1 MATICD
7 EDKGV
12 KFKSTACHHSKD
24 EEDPLIEDQEEEE
37 ESLSLSDLS
46 DKKKNEKHEKVQRKF
61 EAQEDFNF
69 SSCGGSFLED
79 SQMCAADEVFFKGK
93 LLPFRHSISSETG
106 LAMFRHD
113 IRPFISRSQS
123 MDHRYTSNGTG
134 SPSGTSGTTTRSSSI
149 RSSLSSGST
158 SSTIAHVPQLHNRK
172 PPRVKIRN
180 QFHSHPSP
188 TPQIRFSTNRHR
200 NTNPSTHHWSQKLRF
215 FHMGGSVSVQTPDM
229 KFADLKIRR
238 NSNINTGT
246 NFGSRNSNSSTGTS
260 HSGASSDAKTKKKY
274 WAIFNECKCKVDTVD
289 QTVGR
294 RLISVSKITSNSCVN
309 YETIGG
315 GGGDTKKEKEK
326 GKQAMS
332 RHRTFE
338 WLKQIATVDVN
349 VNGRPDSYEELDRCK

>member
-1 MATICD
+1 MGTICD
-7 EDKGV
+7 EDKCV
-12 KFKSTACHHSKD
+12 KFKSAGSDHSRD
-24 EEDPLIEDQEEEE
+24 EDALLQDQED

-46 DKKKNEKHEKVQRKF
+46 SNKKVEKHEKAQRKL
-61 EAQEDFNF
+61 EAQEEFNF

-123 MDHRYTSNGTG
+123 MDHRYTSNSTG

-158 SSTIAHVPQLHNRK
+158 SSTIARVPQLLNRK

-188 TPQIRFSTNRHR
+188 TPQIRLSTSRHR
-200 NTNPSTHHWSQKLRF
+200 NTNHTHHWSQKLRF
-215 FHMGGSVSVQTPDM
+215 FHMGGSVQTPEI
-229 KFADLKIRR
+229 KLADLKIRR
-238 NSNINTGT
+238 NSTVNTGI

-260 HSGASSDAKTKKKY
+260 NSNASSDAKTKKKY
-274 WAIFNECKCKVDTVD
+274 WAFFNECKCKVDTVD
-289 QTVGR
+289 QTAGR
-294 RLISVSKITSNSCVN
+294 RLISVRKSNSCVN
-309 YETIGG
+309 YETI
-315 GGGDTKKEKEK
+315 GGDTKKEKEK

-338 WLKQIATVDVN
+338 WLKQIATADVS
-349 VNGRPDSYEELDRCK
+349 VNGRPDCDEFDRSN

>member
-7 EDKGV
+7 EDKCV
-12 KFKSTACHHSKD
+12 KFKSTAFNHSKD
-24 EEDPLIEDQEEEE
+24 EEVALIEDQVE

-46 DKKKNEKHEKVQRKF
+46 DKKKDEKHEKVQRKL

-123 MDHRYTSNGTG
+123 MDHRYTSNSTG

-158 SSTIAHVPQLHNRK
+158 SSTIARVPQLHNRK

-188 TPQIRFSTNRHR
+188 TPQIRLSTSRHR
-200 NTNPSTHHWSQKLRF
+200 NTNPSHHHWSQKLRF
-215 FHMGGSVSVQTPDM
+215 FHMGGSVSVQTPDI

-238 NSNINTGT
+238 NSIINTGT

-260 HSGASSDAKTKKKY
+260 NSGASSNAKTKKKY
-274 WAIFNECKCKVDTVD
+274 WTIFNECKCKVDTVD

-294 RLISVSKITSNSCVN
+294 RLISVSKSNSCVN
-309 YETIGG
+309 YETI

-338 WLKQIATVDVN
+338 WLKQIASVD
-349 VNGRPDSYEELDRCK
+349 VNGRPDCDELDRCN

>member
-1 MATICD
+1 MATFCD
-7 EDKGV
+7 EDKWV
-12 KFKSTACHHSKD
+12 KFKSTASNDRKE
-24 EEDPLIEDQEEEE
+24 EEDALIQGQAE
-37 ESLSLSDLS
+37 ESLSLSD
-46 DKKKNEKHEKVQRKF
+46 DKKDEKNEKGQQRKL

-79 SQMCAADEVFFKGK
+79 SQMCTADEVFFKGK

-123 MDHRYTSNGTG
+123 MDHRYTSNSTG

-158 SSTIAHVPQLHNRK
+158 SGTIARVPQLHNRK

-188 TPQIRFSTNRHR
+188 TPQIRLSTNRHR
-200 NTNPSTHHWSQKLRF
+200 NPNPSHHHWSQKLRF
-215 FHMGGSVSVQTPDM
+215 FHMGGSVSVQAPDIR
-229 KFADLKIRR
+229 FADLKNRR
-238 NSNINTGT
+238 NSIISTGT
-246 NFGSRNSNSSTGTS
+246 KFGSRNSNSSTGTS
-260 HSGASSDAKTKKKY
+260 NSGASSNANTKKKY
-274 WAIFNECKCKVDTVD
+274 WRIFNECKCKVDTVD
-289 QTVGR
+289 ETVGR
-294 RLISVSKITSNSCVN
+294 RLISVSKSGKSCVN
-309 YETIGG
+309 YETI

-338 WLKQIATVDVN
+338 WLKQIASVDVN
-349 VNGRPDSYEELDRCK
+349 ANGRPDSDELDRCN

>member
-7 EDKGV
+7 EDKCV
-12 KFKSTACHHSKD
+12 KFKSAAPNHSKD
-24 EEDPLIEDQEEEE
+24 EEDALIEDQGE
-37 ESLSLSDLS
+37 ESLSFSDLS
-46 DKKKNEKHEKVQRKF
+46 DKKKNENPEKLQRKL

-79 SQMCAADEVFFKGK
+79 SHMCAADEVFFKGK

-123 MDHRYTSNGTG
+123 MDHRYTSNSTG

-158 SSTIAHVPQLHNRK
+158 SSTVARVPQLHNRK

-200 NTNPSTHHWSQKLRF
+200 NTNPNHHWSQKLRF
-215 FHMGGSVSVQTPDM
+215 FHMGGSVSVQTPDI

-238 NSNINTGT
+238 NSIINTGT

-260 HSGASSDAKTKKKY
+260 NSGASSDARTKKKY
-274 WAIFNECKCKVDTVD
+274 WEIFNECKCKVDTVD
-289 QTVGR
+289 QTAGR
-294 RLISVSKITSNSCVN
+294 RLISVSKISNSCVN
-309 YETIGG
+309 YETIGE
-315 GGGDTKKEKEK
+315 GDRNKEKEK
-326 GKQAMS
+326 GKAAMS

-349 VNGRPDSYEELDRCK
+349 VNGRTDSYEPDRCN

>member
-1 MATICD
+1 MATKCD
-7 EDKGV
+7 EDKCV
-12 KFKSTACHHSKD
+12 KSKSTASNHSKD
-24 EEDPLIEDQEEEE
+24 ENELVEDQAAAEE
-37 ESLSLSDLS
+37 ESLSLSHLS
-46 DKKKNEKHEKVQRKF
+46 DNNNENHEKAQQRKL
-61 EAQEDFNF
+61 EAQGDVNFNF
-69 SSCGGSFLED
+69 NSGASSFLAD

-123 MDHRYTSNGTG
+123 MDHRYTNNSNG

-158 SSTIAHVPQLHNRK
+158 SSTIARVPQLLNRK

-188 TPQIRFSTNRHR
+188 TPQIRFSTSRHR
-200 NTNPSTHHWSQKLRF
+200 NTNPTHHWSQKLRF
-215 FHMGGSVSVQTPDM
+215 FHMGGSVPTPEI
-229 KFADLKIRR
+229 KFADLKIRH
-238 NSNINTGT
+238 NNNIINAGI

-260 HSGASSDAKTKKKY
+260 NSGARSDAKMKSKKKY
-274 WAIFNECKCKVDTVD
+274 WAFFNECKCTVDTVD

-294 RLISVSKITSNSCVN
+294 RLISVSKRSSSCVN

-315 GGGDTKKEKEK
+315 DTKEKEK

-338 WLKQIATVDVN
+338 WLKQVAAVDVN
-349 VNGRPDSYEELDRCK
+349 VNGRPDSTRNQD

>member
-1 MATICD
+1 MATLCD

-12 KFKSTACHHSKD
+12 KFKSTASIHSKE
-24 EEDPLIEDQEEEE
+24 EEDALIEDHGE

-46 DKKKNEKHEKVQRKF
+46 DKKKNENHDKLQRKL
-61 EAQEDFNF
+61 EVQEDFNF

-123 MDHRYTSNGTG
+123 MDHRYTSTSTG

-158 SSTIAHVPQLHNRK
+158 SSIIARVPQLHNRK

-188 TPQIRFSTNRHR
+188 TPQIRLSTNRHR
-200 NTNPSTHHWSQKLRF
+200 NTNPSNQHWSQKLRF

-229 KFADLKIRR
+229 KFGDLKIRR
-238 NSNINTGT
+238 NSIINRGT

-260 HSGASSDAKTKKKY
+260 NSGASSDAKTKKKY
-274 WAIFNECKCKVDTVD
+274 WAFFNECKCKVDSVD
-289 QTVGR
+289 ETVGR
-294 RLISVSKITSNSCVN
+294 RLISVSKSSNSCVN

-315 GGGDTKKEKEK
+315 GDRKKEKEK

-338 WLKQIATVDVN
+338 WLKQIASVDVS
-349 VNGRPDSYEELDRCK
+349 VNGRPDSYELDRCN